1 MVQFIL
7 KLLQAIVG
15 KRQKQFYA
23 FVYRLRIANLVRFQR
38 RKIVLLL
45 RGPRANEWR
54 GQHAGSQEKK
64 MYFEFHGCFSAGGVA
79 ACCSA
84 GRWGKSILSSSS
96 SMPIK
101 SCRTICSG
109 GLWPWGDTSNVSSTS
124 RIPFRTCI
132 CSCR

>member
-1 MVQFIL
+1 MVQLIL
-7 KLLQAIVG
+7 KFLQAIVG

-23 FVYRLRIANLVRFQR
+23 YIDRLRLTNLVRFHR

-45 RGPRANEWR
+45 RCPGPHEQQSSQNE
-54 GQHAGSQEKK
+54 GSQKEEIQ
-64 MYFEFHGCFSAGGVA
+64 FEFHGCFSAGGVA

-84 GRWGKSILSSSS
+84 GRWGKSIFSSSS

-109 GLWPWGDTSNVSSTS
+109 GL
-124 RIPFRTCI
+124 
-132 CSCR
+132 